1 MQIAIVGA
9 GNVGGALGKGWRK
22 AGHQVSYAL
31 RKTTGKDVD
40 ELRRAG
46 FDVVAMKDA
55 GKAEVI
61 VLAVPWTGIPD
72 AVKALGNVAGKVI
85 VDATNPLSAEMELA
99 LGFTDSAGETVARLA
114 PGAHVVKAFNVTGAD
129 NMASAHAF
137 KTKPL
142 MPVAGDDASAKAKV
156 IKLAEDLGFEAVDA
170 GPLKTGRLLEP
181 MAMFWIKQALVQNQG
196 REFAFA
202 LTRR

>member
-22 AGHQVSYAL
+22 AGHRVSYAL
-31 RKTTGKDVD
+31 RKTAGKDVD
-40 ELRRAG
+40 ELRRTG

-55 GKAEVI
+55 GTAEVI
-61 VLAVPWTGIPD
+61 VLAVPWPSIPE
-72 AVKALGNVAGKVI
+72 AAKALGNVAGKTI
-85 VDATNPLSAEMELA
+85 VDATNPLSADMELA

-137 KTKPL
+137 GAKPL
-142 MPVAGDDASAKAKV
+142 MPVAGDDAGAKAKV
-156 IKLAEDLGFEAVDA
+156 MKLAGDLGFEAVDA
-170 GPLKTGRLLEP
+170 GPLKTARLLEP
-181 MAMFWIKQALVQNQG
+181 MAMFWIKQAYLQNQG

>member
-1 MQIAIVGA
+1 
-9 GNVGGALGKGWRK
+9 
-22 AGHQVSYAL
+22 
-31 RKTTGKDVD
+31 
-40 ELRRAG
+40 
-46 FDVVAMKDA
+46 
-55 GKAEVI
+55 
-61 VLAVPWTGIPD
+61 
-72 AVKALGNVAGKVI
+72 
-85 VDATNPLSAEMELA
+85 MELA
-99 LGFTDSAGETVARLA
+99 LGFADSAGETVARLA
-114 PGAHVVKAFNVTGAD
+114 PGAHVVKAFNATGAD

-170 GPLKTGRLLEP
+170 GPFTRGRLLEP